1 MSAESGTHTSGN
13 YGLLDMIAALQWVK
27 KNIAA
32 FGGDPGRV
40 TIFGE
45 SAGGI
50 AVSQLCAS
58 PLAKGLFQAAIS
70 QSGGSF
76 GPVREGGGPGENM
89 QPLAVAEKAG
99 AAWSSKTG
107 AANLADLRKIPGEK
121 LLESARAQRGIAWP
135 ITDGR
140 VIPDDQYKLYAAG
153 HYNDVPVL
161 AGYNSDEGASFGN
174 VTSRDAYITTVQQRY
189 ERFADRL
196 LAAYPWG
203 EGAARKSARDLTRDT
218 TFGWHTWT
226 WARLQEKTGKSNAY
240 LYYFDQHAEYPAD
253 SPRFG
258 FGSPHAAEM
267 AYVFDHFLNR
277 QPTSEDLALS
287 DTMITYWTNFAKT
300 HDPNAAGLPV
310 WPVYRDGRAADDV
323 SGRLAEGG
331 PARERRGVES
341 ARRLLRL
348 APQVSRRNLAVVKT
362 LTYAMF
368 AMFAMTTDSV
378 GLIIPEI
385 VKTFRLTLTAAG
397 TFQYATMAGIAV
409 AGLCLGTLADRLGR
423 RRTIVIGLTA
433 FAAAS
438 FLFAAGKTL
447 PLLRRPDG
455 ALGPRHRCVQDRRAG
470 AHRRHLDVDH
480 GAHVDHEHGRRL
492 LRRRLDR
499 RSCRPCVSAGA
510 RRVVEMAVRHRR
522 SDLRRPDRDGAVRDV
537 SDVDEP
543 SGPCLEPGRERSRP

>member
-1 MSAESGTHTSGN
+1 MRKVAFVISLLLASAASAGPVKVVRVDGGLLEGTAEDGLMVYRGIPFAVPPVGDLRWRAPLPAAKWEGVRKADTFGRACLQINQAIANLPAPNEDCLYLNVWSPAARADEHLAVMVWIHGGGFTAGTPPERLYHGEAIAKKGVVVVTVAYRLGVFGFLAHPELSAESGSTRRATTACSTW
-13 YGLLDMIAALQWVK
+13 LPALQWVK

-32 FGGDPGRV
+32 FGGDPARV

-89 QPLAVAEKAG
+89 QPLATAEKAG
-99 AAWSSKTG
+99 AAWSSKIG
-107 AANLADLRKIPGEK
+107 AANLADLRKSPGEK
-121 LLESARAQRGIAWP
+121 LLASARAQRGIAWP

-140 VIPDDQYKLYAAG
+140 VIPDDQFQAVPAG

-174 VTSRDAYITTVQQRY
+174 VTSRDTYITTVQQRY
-189 ERFADRL
+189 DRFADRL

-287 DTMITYWTNFAKT
+287 DTMIMYWTNFAKT

-310 WPVYRDGRAADDV
+310 WPAYHSAAPQMMYLAGSPKAGPLV
-323 SGRLAEGG
+323 NAEGLK
-331 PARERRGVES
+331 V
-341 ARRLLRL
+341 LDD
-348 APQVSRRNLAVVKT
+348 
-362 LTYAMF
+362 YF
-368 AMFAMTTDSV
+368 AW
-378 GLIIPEI
+378 
-385 VKTFRLTLTAAG
+385 
-397 TFQYATMAGIAV
+397 
-409 AGLCLGTLADRLGR
+409 R
-423 RRTIVIGLTA
+423 RR
-433 FAAAS
+433 
-438 FLFAAGKTL
+438 
-447 PLLRRPDG
+447 
-455 ALGPRHRCVQDRRAG
+455 
-470 AHRRHLDVDH
+470 
-480 GAHVDHEHGRRL
+480 
-492 LRRRLDR
+492 
-499 RSCRPCVSAGA
+499 
-510 RRVVEMAVRHRR
+510 
-522 SDLRRPDRDGAVRDV
+522 
-537 SDVDEP
+537 
-543 SGPCLEPGRERSRP
+543 